1 MILSYNYWN
10 ARLYNSCF
18 LAGYLCECITKEL
31 CVVKADVGDDRKDG
45 GYDVGTIES
54 SSKSNFAFLLY
65 KAYHVV
71 FADGFPVY
79 ADSFTEVY
87 EMRRGIKSN
96 LIAIRLK
103 NGCYCV

>member
-54 SSKSNFAFLLY
+54 SSKSNFDNSYIYL
-65 KAYHVV
+65 HVGEILECHGCSQ
-71 FADGFPVY
+71 FEEGWM
-79 ADSFTEVY
+79 E
-87 EMRRGIKSN
+87 
-96 LIAIRLK
+96 RLEE
-103 NGCYCV
+103 